1 MHDEYFQKRCTMT
14 TLGKGIKVCAVD
26 SQHGTAII
34 MAMIILLVLS
44 VIGIYAVSTSTVE
57 TKISGVEQG
66 FQEAFYTADAGE
78 PIGTYVTKQILHYD
92 PQNSGDLETA
102 LGTGFPSG
110 VVHNPNLYGSAG
122 KLFSNF
128 VTRDLTEPQSST
140 ADIIASLSDS
150 QALGLPKY
158 VQLLIK
164 IDRLQSLSVSGGGV
178 EFASGYEGVGLGGG
192 GGVAVLYGVDSVG
205 IYGLR
210 GAESRV
216 SLGYRYVPG
225 VAGGE

>member
-1 MHDEYFQKRCTMT
+1 MFIF
-14 TLGKGIKVCAVD
+14 GKVNRRFNAD

-34 MAMIILLVLS
+34 MAMIILMVLS

-57 TKISGVEQG
+57 TKIAGVEQG

-92 PQNSGDLETA
+92 PQNTGDLESA
-102 LGTGFPSG
+102 LGPQFPYGIVNSRLYRTGTGTYPS
-110 VVHNPNLYGSAG
+110 G
-122 KLFSNF
+122 KLFTNL
-128 VTRDLTEPQSST
+128 TRDLSEPHPDT
-140 ADIIASLSDS
+140 GTGTNADIIAALANS
-150 QALGLPKY
+150 QALGLPAY
-158 VQLLIK
+158 IQLLIK
-164 IDRLQSLSVSGGGV
+164 IDRLRSMSVAGGGV

-192 GGVAVLYGVDSVG
+192 GGVAVVYDVDSVG

>member
-1 MHDEYFQKRCTMT
+1 MT
-14 TLGKGIKVCAVD
+14 ALRKGIKVFAAD
-26 SQHGTAII
+26 SQHGTAIV
-34 MAMIILLVLS
+34 MAMIILMVLS

-57 TKISGVEQG
+57 TKIAGVEQG

-78 PIGTYVTKQILHYD
+78 PIGTYVTKQILHFD
-92 PQNSGDLETA
+92 PQNAGDLANA
-102 LGTGFPSG
+102 LGTQFPSG
-110 VVHNPNLYGSAG
+110 VVQNPNLYGSAG
-122 KLFSNF
+122 KLFTNL
-128 VTRDLTEPQSST
+128 TRDLSEPHPDTGSGAT
-140 ADIIASLSDS
+140 ADIIAALADS
-150 QALGLPKY
+150 EKLGLPAY

-164 IDRLQSLSVSGGGV
+164 IDRLRSVTMPGGGV

-192 GGVAVLYGVDSVG
+192 GGVGVIYDVDSVG

-210 GAESRV
+210 GAGSRV